1 MKKTTV
7 GYHVRYEFKGVRD
20 TYCHVKM
27 TNKYVSKVCLTHYSV
42 KDFCEKVFSYSLN
55 KEEFRNFFFLI
66 TKNKISLI

>member
-27 TNKYVSKVCLTHYSV
+27 TNKYVSKVCLTPASKKLYNLA
-42 KDFCEKVFSYSLN
+42 EKAGKL
-55 KEEFRNFFFLI
+55 RM
-66 TKNKISLI
+66 

>member
-55 KEEFRNFFFLI
+55 KEKFWNFLKLQKK
-66 TKNKISLI
+66 TKYP